1 MQDACVAIPDV
12 EVEAM
17 GGDKHSPQIGK
28 NHPLRIWALKK
39 ARTLPVVTKT
49 GSEAKILSLNV

>member
-1 MQDACVAIPDV
+1 MQDASVAIPDV

-39 ARTLPVVTKT
+39 ARTVVTKT
-49 GSEAKILSLNV
+49 GSEAKILSFNV